1 MSAEFAKTIEK
12 TKKRRASVGTTGT
25 RRVILKPGDAL
36 PKEAPAEALSNP
48 AEGRTQAQG
57 SVLLPPVEET
67 NDAIREKEKQEYE
80 ISKTDKTYD
89 DLYPTLD
96 DAAFSAK
103 IARRKEFRDTMFD
116 GTVRNVQERADILCA
131 AKYELLPHQL
141 FVKNFLSFQTPYN
154 SLLLYH
160 GLGTGKTCGAI
171 GVAEEM
177 RNYMKQTNIKQRII
191 VAASPN
197 VQANFKLQLFDERRL
212 TQENGMWN
220 IESCIGNTLIKEVNP
235 TQLKGL
241 TREKVISQISTLI
254 NQNYL
259 FMGHIGLANYI
270 AKKTMVPADSGYS
283 EAERKK
289 MEIRNIQKFFN
300 NRLII
305 IDEVHNIRI
314 TGENTTKK
322 RTAQSLMK
330 IAKYS
335 DNMRLLLLSATPL
348 YNSYSEIIWL
358 ANLMNLNDK
367 RGTISTDEIFDS
379 NGEFKEAATAD
390 GESGRDLLRRK
401 MTGYVSYIRGE
412 NPYTFPYRIYPA
424 DFAPEHSFTEEGG
437 MPYPTVQ
444 LNKTPVLEPLKFIP
458 VYLTDAGSYQ
468 EYVYQYIVEKLQTR
482 KPLIATTADPNAKP
496 ELDSFGYTKLQLP
509 LEALNMVYPNEAFDD
524 YIERKRGSESVGTN
538 IVPIGS
544 STVEEEEEEEEVEIP
559 PPISMDQ
566 GKEEEGSEEGSEEE
580 GSEEEGSEEEGS
592 EEGSEEDS
600 QKTKTAEIQTL
611 TPESQKVELADL
623 QKTKTAEIQ
632 TLTPESQ
639 KVELADL
646 QKTKTAEI
654 QTLTPESQKVE
665 LADLKKRVGGNAK
678 DDELEEE
685 DELDLKES
693 AFADEENGFIGTL
706 VGKRGMT
713 TVMNFTDHSRKK
725 PPEIF
730 GFSYKPAVLEKYGRI
745 FSPAVLPKYSSK
757 ISSICDTIMKSKGIV
772 IVYTQYIEGGIVP
785 FALALEELGFTR
797 FGAASYTKS
806 LFQKPPTEPIDS
818 ITMKPLARGE
828 KGYGNFAK
836 YAIITGDKSFSPNN
850 AKDLKYITNPDNK
863 NGEKIKVVLISK
875 AASEGLDFKNI
886 RQVHILDPWYNMNR
900 IEQIIGR
907 GVRNLS
913 HCALPFPLRNVEL
926 YLHSTVLP
934 KTPTDEA
941 ADLYVYRLAERKA
954 VLIGKVTR
962 LLKEIAVDCQLNI
975 GQMNMTVAKLAEI
988 AANEVTTLTLSTEEK
1003 QIEYR
1008 IGDKPFTDI
1017 CDYMENCSFQC
1028 SPNIRVAANKTILD
1042 TYNNDFV
1049 KMNQEQISRRI
1060 RDLFKEQPF
1069 YKRRILVNGIN
1080 VVKEYPLEQIYYV
1093 LTEFVRNKNE
1103 YLTDRYGRLGHLV
1116 NKGEIYAF
1124 QPTEIGDA
1132 NSSILER
1139 TVPVEYKRQGLQMAL
1154 PKEVKR
1160 LANVNVAASPVS
1172 AISMPAGPKK
1182 LKKAVQQE
1190 EPAGL
1195 PVDIDNS
1202 AIIQEMKRNL
1212 ETIKMRQSLKSGEKN
1227 WYKHAS
1233 LVVDELKELHGMSDD
1248 EIDRFIIQHNIDMM
1262 LFDEKFALVKYMYA
1276 KVRFESKKM
1285 SDEITESYVEGLAK
1299 DYLDKKIITANSKTG
1314 ILLTRDNGYKIYIQS
1329 AANSTTW
1336 TEAESEEIR
1345 MFAESGALGKFI
1357 VNPASYPRMI
1367 SFINLFKNREM
1378 VFKVK
1383 DTEQKWGNKGA
1394 RVDDAGKGDIIKI
1407 VNFLVGNNAYTEE
1420 NTTTILKIGLCVVL
1434 EMLARRKM
1442 EKKVDNKTWFLDPE
1456 QTVINKVTEYTKK

>member
-1 MSAEFAKTIEK
+1 MSADFAKTPTK
-12 TKKRRASVGTTGT
+12 TKKRRANVGTTGT
-25 RRVILKPGDAL
+25 RRIV

-48 AEGRTQAQG
+48 AEGRTQAQAP
-57 SVLLPPVEET
+57 VVLPPVDES

-116 GTVRNVQERADILCA
+116 GTVRNVQERADLLCA

-270 AKKTMVPADSGYS
+270 AKKTMVPTDSGYS

-379 NGEFKEAATAD
+379 NGEFKEAVED

-412 NPYTFPYRIYPA
+412 NPYTFPYRIYPV
-424 DFAPEHSFTEEGG
+424 DFAVEHSFAEQGG

-458 VYLTDAGSYQ
+458 VYVTEAGSYQ
-468 EYVYQYIVEKLQTR
+468 EDVYQYIVEKLQTR
-482 KPLIATTADPNAKP
+482 KPLIATTADSNAKP
-496 ELDSFGYTKLQLP
+496 EMDSFGYTKLQLP

-524 YIERKRGSESVGTN
+524 YIERKRGSESVASPGTN
-538 IVPIGS
+538 GTNAVI
-544 STVEEEEEEEEVEIP
+544 EEEEEEVEIP

-566 GKEEEGSEEGSEEE
+566 GKEEEEGSEEE
-580 GSEEEGSEEEGS
+580 SDEGSDEGSEEESVQGS
-592 EEGSEEDS
+592 EEESEEEGLEEESEEDS
-600 QKTKTAEIQTL
+600 QKTKTAEIETLTPESQKVELADVQKTKTAEIQTL
-611 TPESQKVELADL
+611 TPESE
-623 QKTKTAEIQ
+623 
-632 TLTPESQ
+632 
-639 KVELADL
+639 
-646 QKTKTAEI
+646 
-654 QTLTPESQKVE
+654 KVE
-665 LADLKKRVGGNAK
+665 LADLKKRVGGNGK
-678 DDELEEE
+678 DDEIEEE

-706 VGKRGMT
+706 IGKRGMT

-730 GFSYKPAVLEKYGRI
+730 GFSYKPAVLAKYGRI

-757 ISSICDTIMKSKGIV
+757 ISSICNTIMKSKGII

-818 ITMKPLARGE
+818 ITLKPLTRGE
-828 KGYGNFAK
+828 KGSGNYAK
-836 YAIITGDKSFSPNN
+836 YTIITGDKSFSPNN

-900 IEQIIGR
+900 IEQILGR

-913 HCALPFPLRNVEL
+913 HCALPFALRNVEL
-926 YLHSTVLP
+926 YLHSTMLP
-934 KTPTDEA
+934 KTPIDEA

-975 GQMNMTVAKLAEI
+975 GQMNMTVAKIAEI

-1028 SPNIRVAANKTILD
+1028 SPNIRVDPKKTILD

-1124 QPTEIGDA
+1124 QPTEIGDT

-1160 LANVNVAASPVS
+1160 LANANAAASPVS

-1182 LKKAVQQE
+1182 LKKAVLLEQHRDDVL
-1190 EPAGL
+1190 PA
-1195 PVDIDNS
+1195 DIDNS
-1202 AIIQEMKRNL
+1202 AIIQEMKGNL

-1233 LVVDELKELHGMSDD
+1233 LVIEELKELHGMTDE
-1248 EIDRFIIQHNIDMM
+1248 EIDRFTIQHMIDMM
-1262 LFDEKFALVKYMYA
+1262 VFDEKFALVKYIYA

-1329 AANSTTW
+1329 AANSTAW

-1345 MFAESGALGKFI
+1345 MYAESGALGKFI

-1407 VNFLVGNNAYTEE
+1407 VNFLVGNAAYTEE
-1420 NTTTILKIGLCVVL
+1420 NTATILKIGLCVML